1 MGHAS
6 DTFDQHC
13 HHTQDAVGP
22 TTSTQDAVGPTT
34 SQDAAGPTTST
45 QDVVGPTTSCGRS
58 HTDGTF
64 LSLCVFK

>member
-1 MGHAS
+1 MS
-6 DTFDQHC
+6 DNERVDWDMHQTTFDQHC

-22 TTSTQDAVGPTT
+22 TTSTQDVV
-34 SQDAAGPTTST
+34 GPTTST